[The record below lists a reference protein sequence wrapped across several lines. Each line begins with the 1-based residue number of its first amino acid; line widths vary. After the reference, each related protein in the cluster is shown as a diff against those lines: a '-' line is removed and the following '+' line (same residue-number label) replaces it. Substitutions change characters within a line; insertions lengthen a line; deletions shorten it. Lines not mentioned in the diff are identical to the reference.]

1 MKNIAK
7 LYLPTFSALS
17 TAAEAMISLTAS
29 SRSALV
35 DTTDFQAELVGAD
48 KSVEDADNLNCW
60 FLGDV

>member
-1 MKNIAK
+1 MAK

-48 KSVEDADNLNCW
+48 KSVEDADNLNCS